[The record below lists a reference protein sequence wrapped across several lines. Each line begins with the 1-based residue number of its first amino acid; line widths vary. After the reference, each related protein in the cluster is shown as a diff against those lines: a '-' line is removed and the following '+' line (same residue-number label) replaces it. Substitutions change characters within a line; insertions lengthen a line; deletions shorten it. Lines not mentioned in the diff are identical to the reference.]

1 MKNLQTLLLL
11 ALQFFWAATVWAQL
25 NYDTVHVI
33 TAGSGMV
40 LTKINETTQPWTIQ
54 VFEIDLNNPYL
65 AFETVKATDKLVGLE
80 KTSKMAIRKETAQRK
95 VVGAINGDFYSGTG
109 VPTNVQVV
117 NGEMLRTPNGRITF
131 GFADT
136 KTPLFATP
144 SFTGKLICKNQEHII
159 NNVNA
164 SRNTDQLI
172 LYNSYEGTST
182 GTNEHG
188 TEIYCI
194 PISDW
199 TVNDTVWCIASNKEE
214 NVGNMNLT
222 KGNAVLS
229 GHGTAAAFL
238 SSAVNIDDTIGIIL
252 QLSNAP
258 DHITQLIG
266 GNPLLVSEGLNKT
279 DANLPSHGYERHPR
293 TAVGFSAD
301 SSKLYWITVDG
312 RQASSIGMTMYELAE
327 FMLGI
332 GIYHGINLDGGGSTT
347 LVVNHQ
353 LENSPS
359 DASGERNVANAFLAI
374 STAPQGDL
382 NYIKI
387 QPDPLHIKYGATQT
401 ISLTAYNQ
409 YNNVMEMDSAQI
421 TWHQSNNAGT
431 LLNGSLFK
439 ANGTA
444 KSGYLKAG
452 YQNLSDSIAINIVPM
467 DSLWIEPE
475 GSVTDSIQ
483 PVAFTAK
490 SKNTNRTVYQILPE
504 VISWSVAD
512 ESIGTITQKGVFT
525 GLKNG
530 TTEVIATVDGVIAR
544 REVTVQII
552 RGTVLLDPMETPESW
567 NISSEFMDTVILK
580 LTNESFTEGTGSTEV
595 EYKFTYMG
603 RIPAFILSKTIE
615 TAGMPDSAWVDM
627 LFDGKEQRVSFRFT
641 TQSFDNV
648 FSYSPIKERTNW
660 GIMGGEILQKETS
673 EYPLRFEQVKI
684 EFWKNPDWVMNQVYS
699 GKIYLDNLRLSYPG
713 HEPIMVSIKPE
724 NPLIEGLR
732 IFPNPAK
739 QTITLE
745 FEAKENDILFLKI
758 FDLQGRLVN
767 NSKINVLPETAEFSH
782 TIALQ
787 NLKPGMYFIHLNFEN
802 QSVVKSFVVQ

>member
-1 MKNLQTLLLL
+1 MKNLRTLTLL
-11 ALQFFWAATVWAQL
+11 ALQLFWFATAWAQL
-25 NYDTVHVI
+25 NYDTVLVK

-40 LTKINETTQPWTIQ
+40 LTKINETTKPWTIQ
-54 VFEIDLNNPYL
+54 VLKIDLNNPYL

-80 KTSKMAIRKETAQRK
+80 QTSKMALRKETPQRK
-95 VVGAINGDFYSGTG
+95 VVGAINGDFFSGTG
-109 VPTNVQVV
+109 VPTNVQVA
-117 NGEMLRTPNGRITF
+117 NGELLRTPNGRITF

-144 SFTGKLICKNQEHII
+144 SFTGKLICKNQEHSI

-164 SRNTDQLI
+164 TRNTDQLI
-172 LYNSYEGTST
+172 VYNSYQGAST
-182 GTNEHG
+182 NTNEMG

-199 TVNDTVWCIASNKEE
+199 TVNDTVWCIASTKEE

-222 KGNAVLS
+222 KGNVVLS

-238 SSAVNIDDTIGIIL
+238 SSVVNIDDTVAIIL
-252 QLSNAP
+252 QLSNSPARVK
-258 DHITQLIG
+258 QLIG
-266 GNPLLVSEGLNKT
+266 GNPLLVADGINKT
-279 DANLPSHGYERHPR
+279 DASLPSHGYERHPR

-301 SSKLYWITVDG
+301 SSLLYWITVDG
-312 RQASSIGMTMYELAE
+312 RQTASIGMTLHEMAE
-327 FMLGI
+327 FMLMI
-332 GIYHGINLDGGGSTT
+332 GVHHGINLDGGGSTT
-347 LVVNHQ
+347 MVVNHQ
-353 LENSPS
+353 VENSPS
-359 DASGERNVANAFLAI
+359 DASGERNVSNAFLAI
-374 STAPQGDL
+374 STAPEGEL
-382 NYIKI
+382 NYIKL
-387 QPDPLHIKYGATQT
+387 QPDPLQIKYGATQT
-401 ISLTAYNQ
+401 LSITAYNQ
-409 YNNVMEMDSAQI
+409 YDNVMDMDSTQI
-421 TWHQSNNAGT
+421 VWHYSNDAGT

-439 ANGTA
+439 ANGNVKTGYI
-444 KSGYLKAG
+444 KSS

-483 PVAFTAK
+483 PVVFTAK
-490 SKNTNRTVYQILPE
+490 SKNTNSTAYQILPE

-512 ESIGTITQKGVFT
+512 ESIGTITQEGVFT

-530 TTEVIATVDGVIAR
+530 TTEVIATVDGVSAR

-567 NISSEFMDTVILK
+567 NISTEFMDTVILK
-580 LTNESFTEGTGSTEV
+580 LTNESFTEGSGSTEV
-595 EYKFTYMG
+595 EYIFTYIG

-615 TAGMPDSAWVDM
+615 TAGMPDSAWIDL
-627 LFDGKEQRVSFRFT
+627 LFDGKEQRASFRFT

-648 FSYSPIKERTNW
+648 FAYSPIKERTNW
-660 GIMGGEILQKETS
+660 GIMGGEVAQKTLN
-673 EYPLRFEQVKI
+673 EYPFLFQHLKI
-684 EFWKNPDWVMNQVYS
+684 EFWKNPEWVMNQVYS

-713 HEPIMVSIKPE
+713 HEPIMVSVKPE
-724 NPLIEGLR
+724 NPSIEGLR
-732 IFPNPAK
+732 IFPNPAR

-745 FEAKENDILFLKI
+745 FDANGKNTLLIKV

-767 NSKINVLPETAEFSH
+767 NSRINVQPGTAVFSH
-782 TIALQ
+782 SIDLQ
-787 NLKPGMYFIHLNFEN
+787 NLQPGMYLMHLNLDK